1 MRIEN
6 SGTWQEMLLKCISY
20 YMKTSL
26 CVMCGGYTAIQRRA
40 AETETTGQH
49 YQEHPVAG
57 TCLGWSTCFTI
68 PPRFSSFLLPFS
80 HVLPSSTSGSPIIF
94 FFLNVL
100 PNFIPSLAGNK
111 NSHSLLRL
119 TKTIKDPGWS
129 RSSVYC
135 TVLQDRD
142 VPAWNQFL
150 VSQEDTKHTKAQ
162 ALGSC

>member
-1 MRIEN
+1 MDTRPYKGESSRDRDDRTAL
-6 SGTWQEMLLKCISY
+6 SGASCGRDMPWMVNLLYHS
-20 YMKTSL
+20 
-26 CVMCGGYTAIQRRA
+26 
-40 AETETTGQH
+40 
-49 YQEHPVAG
+49 
-57 TCLGWSTCFTI
+57 
-68 PPRFSSFLLPFS
+68 SSFLILLPFS
-80 HVLPSSTSGSPIIF
+80 HVLPSFTSGSPIIF
-94 FFLNVL
+94 FFLNAP

-111 NSHSLLRL
+111 SSHSLLRL

-142 VPAWNQFL
+142 VPAWNRCL